1 MKSSFLVLLFQI
13 TDSLEIVCIDL
24 AIFQA
29 GIWLNIII
37 KFNYFYIPASCFQL
51 WNYYIIYDLSM
62 WNRCNTDRNLVVI
75 AFRSRNFAFSCCL
88 CLGLFCAASVV
99 AASVAAAVVS
109 AALLPHPART
119 VIAAVAATAND
130 NHLFFII
137 FVSSLIRPRW
147 SDLPCLCLLL
157 VVCVSFD
164 SLNSNTSPLV
174 CLFHKIFI
182 WL

>member
-88 CLGLFCAASVV
+88 CLGLFCAAFS
-99 AASVAAAVVS
+99 
-109 AALLPHPART
+109 
-119 VIAAVAATAND
+119 
-130 NHLFFII
+130 
-137 FVSSLIRPRW
+137 
-147 SDLPCLCLLL
+147 
-157 VVCVSFD
+157 
-164 SLNSNTSPLV
+164 
-174 CLFHKIFI
+174 
-182 WL
+182 

>member
-62 WNRCNTDRNLVVI
+62 WTTSFGSAPSFVRIVRRETYFCGSV
-75 AFRSRNFAFSCCL
+75 RS
-88 CLGLFCAASVV
+88 V
-99 AASVAAAVVS
+99 
-109 AALLPHPART
+109 T
-119 VIAAVAATAND
+119 Y
-130 NHLFFII
+130 
-137 FVSSLIRPRW
+137 LI
-147 SDLPCLCLLL
+147 
-157 VVCVSFD
+157 
-164 SLNSNTSPLV
+164 
-174 CLFHKIFI
+174 
-182 WL
+182 

>member
-37 KFNYFYIPASCFQL
+37 KFNYFTSQPAASSFGTTTSFTISACGTGVTPIEIL
-51 WNYYIIYDLSM
+51 LSSPSGAGISPSAAASA
-62 WNRCNTDRNLVVI
+62 LVSS
-75 AFRSRNFAFSCCL
+75 ALLSAASEE
-88 CLGLFCAASVV
+88 AASVV

-130 NHLFFII
+130 NHL
-137 FVSSLIRPRW
+137 SS
-147 SDLPCLCLLL
+147 
-157 VVCVSFD
+157 
-164 SLNSNTSPLV
+164 
-174 CLFHKIFI
+174 
-182 WL
+182 